1 MLHPFRA
8 SVQLIGILFVL
19 LAGLWPGSVLAVAS
33 DWQKA
38 DFSQTRLITG
48 ERAEDG
54 SLSAA
59 VELKLEEGWKTY
71 WRSPG
76 DAGFPFVIEVQPEA
90 QNVAG
95 VDIIWPYPYRF
106 VEEWG
111 LEMFGYKQGLV
122 LPLRIEPE
130 DATQP
135 MQLELLLNYAVCS
148 DICIN
153 ESQTVSLVVPVDA
166 AADSAHVASIEKALA
181 KVPNASGE
189 AGLRIAE
196 AEIAEEGEKN
206 GVLVVTVARDD
217 GSFAQPELFIESNK
231 AGLRFPEA
239 EVETG
244 DGGKQATFRVPYE
257 ISVPAKT
264 LEGVE
269 ITATLVSKGQAV
281 ERELQL
287 TDAAATPSTDTNEE
301 DDPAALIPESGE
313 QEGRPS
319 DEVDASTQEMSPPT
333 QGEQATMPE
342 EEVSLLSMLLIAL
355 IGGVI
360 LNIMPCVLPV
370 LSIKLLGVAKHGGGN
385 PHEVRLSF
393 AMTALGILV
402 FFLGLALLSITAK
415 TAGEAVGWGFHFQS
429 PTFLAVLSAI
439 ILLAAGNLLGL
450 FELQL
455 PEWFNIRIAG
465 PGKPQHHLVG
475 DFVTGLF
482 AALMATPCTAP
493 FMGTAIGFAL
503 ARSEKEILLIF
514 GFLGLGLALPYLL
527 AVLFPSVVTWLP
539 KPGRWMVHVR
549 RIMGLLML
557 AAGVWLLWVLTNQVG
572 YRITLAVGGIALA
585 IGLLLHGHM
594 RWALLQ
600 RRGILPL
607 LVGGLLFAL
616 LSLTNNVMSPSMEIN
631 HPTQA
636 EQTVEWVTFD
646 EAEIAGLVAEGKVV
660 FVDITADWCLTCKA
674 NKLFVLS
681 KPTIITAL
689 SQPGVVAMQGDLTN
703 PDPVIEAYLRANGR
717 FGIPFNIVYGPGAPE
732 GVLLSEL
739 LSRDKV
745 LAALKKAA
753 GE

>member
-19 LAGLWPGSVLAVAS
+19 LACLWPGSVLAVAS
-33 DWQKA
+33 DWQTA

-59 VELKLEEGWKTY
+59 VELQLEEGWKTY

-76 DAGFPFVIEVQPEA
+76 DAGFPFVVEVQPEA

-153 ESQTVSLVVPVDA
+153 ESQTVSLAIPVDA
-166 AADSAHVASIEKALA
+166 AADSAHVASIQKALA

-231 AGLRFPEA
+231 AGLRFPEG

-244 DGGKQATFRVPYE
+244 DGGMQATFRVPYE

-287 TDAAATPSTDTNEE
+287 TD
-301 DDPAALIPESGE
+301 
-313 QEGRPS
+313 
-319 DEVDASTQEMSPPT
+319 V
-333 QGEQATMPE
+333 
-342 EEVSLLSMLLIAL
+342 
-355 IGGVI
+355 
-360 LNIMPCVLPV
+360 
-370 LSIKLLGVAKHGGGN
+370 
-385 PHEVRLSF
+385 
-393 AMTALGILV
+393 
-402 FFLGLALLSITAK
+402 
-415 TAGEAVGWGFHFQS
+415 
-429 PTFLAVLSAI
+429 
-439 ILLAAGNLLGL
+439 AAG
-450 FELQL
+450 
-455 PEWFNIRIAG
+455 
-465 PGKPQHHLVG
+465 
-475 DFVTGLF
+475 
-482 AALMATPCTAP
+482 
-493 FMGTAIGFAL
+493 
-503 ARSEKEILLIF
+503 
-514 GFLGLGLALPYLL
+514 
-527 AVLFPSVVTWLP
+527 
-539 KPGRWMVHVR
+539 
-549 RIMGLLML
+549 
-557 AAGVWLLWVLTNQVG
+557 
-572 YRITLAVGGIALA
+572 
-585 IGLLLHGHM
+585 
-594 RWALLQ
+594 
-600 RRGILPL
+600 
-607 LVGGLLFAL
+607 
-616 LSLTNNVMSPSMEIN
+616 
-631 HPTQA
+631 
-636 EQTVEWVTFD
+636 
-646 EAEIAGLVAEGKVV
+646 
-660 FVDITADWCLTCKA
+660 
-674 NKLFVLS
+674 
-681 KPTIITAL
+681 
-689 SQPGVVAMQGDLTN
+689 
-703 PDPVIEAYLRANGR
+703 
-717 FGIPFNIVYGPGAPE
+717 
-732 GVLLSEL
+732 LSEL
-739 LSRDKV
+739 FDDIEALATRCKFRDCAHETEPGCAVQAAIADGALDPARLVRFRK
-745 LAALKKAA
+745 LAAEETHNRETIAEKRAREKGFAKHVKRITKDKPNRR
-753 GE
+753 